1 MRRYVSTAVFPHRGD
16 TSGTLS
22 RKGDVTPRRL
32 RSADLE
38 TRTARLKLPV
48 RKKPYG
54 VQISPGIHLL
64 YRRNNK
70 VGSWSAKSRDGKGG
84 YWVKGFAHAD
94 DLEAADGGT
103 VLDFWQAVE
112 RARGLARSNAG
123 EGDKPIT
130 VAEAL
135 DQYEDDLRARSGDV
149 ANAARVRVH
158 LSGTLGAKLVSTL
171 TARDLQRFRDA
182 QLGKGLVRDSI
193 NRTGRALKAALTL
206 AADRDERI
214 VNRSAWKV
222 GLSALPNAGETRNVI
237 VPDDKVLEL
246 IGAAYAID
254 RALGLLVEVAAV
266 TGARVSQLARLEV
279 QDLQDDR
286 TAPRLTMP
294 SSRKGRGRK
303 IERRPVP
310 IPTSLAAK
318 LKAAGSGRAADAPLL
333 VKQRGARWH
342 KGDHA
347 IPFARAVLAAG
358 LDPAEVT
365 IYALRHSSIVRGLL
379 ANVPVRVVAAT
390 HDTSVAMIE
399 RTYSA
404 HIADH
409 ADALSRR
416 ALLDLSAPGA
426 GANVVP
432 MVR

>member
-1 MRRYVSTAVFPHRGD
+1 M
-16 TSGTLS
+16 
-22 RKGDVTPRRL
+22 
-32 RSADLE
+32 
-38 TRTARLKLPV
+38 

-182 QLGKGLVRDSI
+182 QLGKGLVRVSI

-246 IGAAYAID
+246 IGAAYV
-254 RALGLLVEVAAV
+254 RTVCALDHGD
-266 TGARVSQLARLEV
+266 GRV
-279 QDLQDDR
+279 
-286 TAPRLTMP
+286 M
-294 SSRKGRGRK
+294 RGRHD
-303 IERRPVP
+303 
-310 IPTSLAAK
+310 
-318 LKAAGSGRAADAPLL
+318 AD
-333 VKQRGARWH
+333 
-342 KGDHA
+342 
-347 IPFARAVLAAG
+347 
-358 LDPAEVT
+358 
-365 IYALRHSSIVRGLL
+365 RHVGQ
-379 ANVPVRVVAAT
+379 
-390 HDTSVAMIE
+390 
-399 RTYSA
+399 
-404 HIADH
+404 
-409 ADALSRR
+409 
-416 ALLDLSAPGA
+416 
-426 GANVVP
+426 
-432 MVR
+432 